1 MIKNYQWPKGWRGYV
16 LTEGVEDIGLPEYTV
31 KRIKESMPEA
41 DRAAQTYI
49 GNLWKASQVYAGF
62 GPNRMH
68 DVVNPLRVLIA
79 YIIGPASRDEEA
91 EKRLVQYEVTLN
103 KLLKSTE
110 PIAATAANDY
120 TSDGYRR
127 GKLKKDMKTVRKIAK
142 GMRNIASS
150 LDLSTERWQKMEP
163 YFEEFESAIPE
174 AIKYTTERFLGYE
187 RIEKLLR
194 FLNFRKDNWRV
205 IQTYY
210 RGGWKKYA
218 IHKLDAEYLRDAMDP
233 NESAYEPD
241 LTSADSAVRN
251 NARNEIRQRAK
262 EDVEL
267 TAYAKKI
274 AKAKGLPDP
283 IEDVEFAKFLSY
295 QNDLDA
301 EESKTMIKFDAD
313 SSGIEYY
320 WVDLQTHN
328 CPIEASRMGHCGAAQ
343 SGGSV
348 YSLRY
353 KEPGQRL
360 SKSVVTIEY
369 SEDEDVVYQIKG
381 KGNTIPISQYWPYI
395 TEFLEET
402 DGPRVVETGEH
413 SGQGSN
419 EWREFLEEVVDG
431 TSSTLDNSHA
441 EFEEMV
447 REIEN
452 GDHDTE
458 DVKLDVHYEDYGDEP
473 YATLGGHV
481 RIPFEIEAPRK
492 NAGDDL
498 FDALND
504 DYFLESFTN
513 ILEGF
518 VDRHEDMFGFDDS
531 GGYSL
536 SEFIDQINNSTQRR
550 YAMKQHGENDYSI
563 TMPIAKG
570 EDYYYSAEALRE
582 AAESIAYDWQDFSEM
597 TLYLSNRM
605 RLITPKGEAGLQ
617 NIKFLMQ
624 GLQKLEKESEEL
636 MFDLEE
642 DYNWEDYDDVQ
653 REMIDDEVEFTVTFL
668 TYLPL
673 YIFPP
678 NRDKYSFAAGQRLKL
693 LASLPMSRAK
703 EEMIATALETS
714 KKVQLEKAKQLS
726 LPGLVNPDAEVEL
739 RKPSNPRG
747 EVRLVDTGVNA
758 GNVKYTIRFDIGINA
773 TSLTFTKDDV
783 WGILKYFKILDQ
795 YLLQSIKDVVKK
807 VLKSEIDGDSLDQ
820 AFINLV
826 KKSGVKLSPE
836 YFSAETIDAFDKSEV
851 DPPGSPGRLIGEPRQ
866 QTSRTVRE
874 GKMPR
879 RKIKIRM
886 RRK

>member
-41 DRAAQTYI
+41 DPAAQTYI

-62 GPNRMH
+62 GPQRMH

-91 EKRLVQYEVTLN
+91 EKRLVQYEETLS

-150 LDLSTERWQKMEP
+150 LDLSTEKWQKMEP
-163 YFEEFESAIPE
+163 YFEEIESAIPE
-174 AIKYTTERFLGYE
+174 AIKYTTERFLANE

-233 NESAYEPD
+233 NERAYNRF
-241 LTSADSAVRN
+241 LTSDDSAVRN

-262 EDVEL
+262 EDVEISS
-267 TAYAKKI
+267 YAKKI

-283 IEDVEFAKFLSY
+283 IDDVEFSKFLSY

-301 EESKTMIKFDAD
+301 EEAKTMIKFDAD

-320 WVDLQTHN
+320 WVDLDTHN

-343 SGGSV
+343 SGGTV

-369 SEDEDVVYQIKG
+369 SEDEDTVYQIKG
-381 KGNTIPISQYWPYI
+381 KGNTIPPEQYWPYI
-395 TEFLEET
+395 TEFLQET
-402 DGPRVVETGEH
+402 DGPTVVETGEH
-413 SGQGSN
+413 SGQGHD
-419 EWREFLEEVVDG
+419 EWREFLEEVTDG
-431 TSSTLDNSHA
+431 TSSSLDNSRS
-441 EFEEMV
+441 EFEAVV
-447 REIEN
+447 RQIEN
-452 GDHDTE
+452 GDHNTDEVT
-458 DVKLDVHYEDYGDEP
+458 LDVHYEDYGDEP
-473 YATLGGHV
+473 YASLGGSV
-481 RIPFEIEAPRK
+481 KIPFVIETPRK

-498 FDALND
+498 FDALD
-504 DYFLESFTN
+504 DDGFRESFTN
-513 ILEGF
+513 TIEAF
-518 VDRHEDMFGFDDS
+518 VDRHEDMFGFDNYDGYGISDFINQIDS
-531 GGYSL
+531 
-536 SEFIDQINNSTQRR
+536 IHQRR
-550 YAMKQHGENDYSI
+550 YAIKQHGENNYSI
-563 TMPIAKG
+563 QMPIAKD
-570 EDYYYSAEALRE
+570 EDYYYSAEALRD
-582 AAESIAYDWQDFSEM
+582 AAEQVAYDLNEDTVAE
-597 TLYLSNRM
+597 LGAYLSDRM

-624 GLQKLEKESEEL
+624 GLQKLEKESENL

-642 DYNWEDYDDVQ
+642 DYDWEDYDDVQ
-653 REMIDDEVEFTVTFL
+653 REMIDDEMSFTVTFL

-673 YIFPP
+673 YIFPS
-678 NRDKYSFAAGQRLKL
+678 NTDKYSFAAGQRLKL
-693 LASLPMSRAK
+693 LAGYPMDIAK
-703 EEMIATALETS
+703 EETIAAALETA
-714 KKVQLEKAKQLS
+714 KKVQLAKAKQLS
-726 LPGLVNPDAEVEL
+726 LPGMDNPNAKVEL
-739 RKPSNPRG
+739 RKPSNPRW

-795 YLLQSIKDVVKK
+795 YLLQSIEDVVKR
-807 VLKSEIDGDSLDQ
+807 VLKRDIDSVVALDP

-836 YFSAETIDAFDKSEV
+836 YFSAGAINTFDKSEV
-851 DPPGSPGRLIGEPRQ
+851 DL
-866 QTSRTVRE
+866 RE
-874 GKMPR
+874 GKVPR